1 MNNITEIETEIS
13 AIYRWYAKEAPGVIV
28 QEVGHLANLW
38 ALAARLSPEEYPD
51 G

>member
-1 MNNITEIETEIS
+1 MNNITEIENEIS
-13 AIYRWYAKEAPGVIV
+13 AIYHWYAKEAPGVVV

-38 ALAARLSPEEYPD
+38 ALAAGLNPEEYPD